1 MGDRALDVFDGDTA
15 VKEVAVPR
23 EALPTGAIERMG
35 RAITAVNEIAI
46 PREALPTGAIDRL
59 DTALAVP
66 IEAATAATPLPPDIS
81 PAIAPEP
88 PAPEPPLAVLTDRI
102 ARQRGLPPI
111 SEPYVRER
119 ESVRVA
125 RGWLVLSIA
134 IAVAALVAAA
144 AVVLWARAAV
154 ERARDERPVQVVA
167 LPAVAPA
174 ASPPAQTPPP
184 MAAPAAC
191 APPMTELTIESRHA
205 GVTVVRDGE
214 VLGHTPLVLE
224 VPRYESTVLWFRAPG
239 RVGQRQKIRPTDA
252 KKTVRVTLER
262 RP

>member
-1 MGDRALDVFDGDTA
+1 
-15 VKEVAVPR
+15 
-23 EALPTGAIERMG
+23 MG

-59 DTALAVP
+59 DTALSVP
-66 IEAATAATPLPPDIS
+66 IERAPSPATPPPAAVTTAPLPLVAPATPLPPDIS
-81 PAIAPEP
+81 PAIAPEA
-88 PAPEPPLAVLTDRI
+88 PAPEPEPAVVTDRI
-102 ARQRGLPPI
+102 ARQRGLAPI

-134 IAVAALVAAA
+134 VAVAALVAAA
-144 AVVLWARAAV
+144 AVVLWARAEI
-154 ERARDERPVQVVA
+154 ERARDERPVQVI
-167 LPAVAPA
+167 AVPTAPA
-174 ASPPAQTPPP
+174 TAPTPPSP
-184 MAAPAAC
+184 AATPAPLAAPAEC
-191 APPMTELTIESRHA
+191 APPTTELTIESRPA

-214 VLGHTPLVLE
+214 ALGHTPLVLE